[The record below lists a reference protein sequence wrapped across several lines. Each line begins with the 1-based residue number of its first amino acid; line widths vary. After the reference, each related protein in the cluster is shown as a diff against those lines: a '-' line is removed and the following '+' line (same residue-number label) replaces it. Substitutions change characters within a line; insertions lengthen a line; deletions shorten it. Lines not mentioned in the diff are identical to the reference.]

1 MTWWQD
7 RCKSSTPL
15 WFTDVCLRGISQVM
29 LQNNPL
35 TGVLFLAAIVWAS
48 LAADAYRLAIA
59 AILAVIVATLTAQWL
74 RVDSDELESGLH
86 GYNAT
91 LVGLALAT
99 FLTPGPLL
107 WLYIV
112 FGAIVSVIAT
122 LATFNVL
129 KPWGLPALTAPFV
142 LVAWLM
148 LLASYG
154 FAGLSGSSLPSGA
167 VVGAYQSYHVDPLDI
182 LGFIQGVVKS
192 ISQVFLKA
200 DGVAA
205 LLLVAGLLVSSPA
218 AAAFAVGGAIIAVA
232 TAHIM
237 GAESQLIT
245 GGLLGFSPVLTA
257 ITLGTVFY
265 RPSPRVAAYAAL
277 GAAFTVVAQAATRFF
292 IPSADATHSASAKP
306 ALGRS
311 MMAETPRRSHAS
323 SVSRRGCAAITM
335 TRA

>member
-15 WFTDVCLRGISQVM
+15 WFIDVCLRGIAQVM

-35 TGVLFLAAIVWAS
+35 TGALFLAAIVWAS
-48 LAADAYRLAIA
+48 FAADAYQLAIA

-74 RVDSDELESGLH
+74 RVDSDELESGLY

-91 LVGLALAT
+91 LVGLTLAT
-99 FLTPGPLL
+99 FLAPGPLL
-107 WLYIV
+107 WSYVV
-112 FGAIVSVIAT
+112 FGAIVSVVAT
-122 LATFNVL
+122 FATFNVL
-129 KPWGLPALTAPFV
+129 KPWGLPALTFPFV

-154 FAGLSGSSLPSGA
+154 FAGLSGTSLPSGA
-167 VVGAYQSYHVDPLDI
+167 VVGAYQPYHVDPLD
-182 LGFIQGVVKS
+182 LFGFIQGVFKS

-200 DGVAA
+200 DGIAA
-205 LLLVAGLLVSSPA
+205 VLLVAGLFVSSPA
-218 AAAFAVGGAIIAVA
+218 AAAFAVGAAIIAVA
-232 TAHIM
+232 AAHVL

-265 RPSPRVAAYAAL
+265 RPSPRVAVYAAL
-277 GAAFTVVAQAATRFF
+277 GTAFTVVAQAAMNVALTPLA
-292 IPSADATHSASAKP
+292 IP
-306 ALGRS
+306 ALTAPFVLVSWMFLLPRQALEAPGPVRNTDK
-311 MMAETPRRSHAS
+311 ETGA
-323 SVSRRGCAAITM
+323 
-335 TRA
+335 

>member
-7 RCKSSTPL
+7 RCKSFAPL
-15 WFTDVCLRGISQVM
+15 WFTDVCLRGIAQVM

-35 TGVLFLAAIVWAS
+35 TGALFLAAIVWAS
-48 LAADAYRLAIA
+48 FAADAYRLAVA
-59 AILAVIVATLTAQWL
+59 AVLAVIVANLTAQWL
-74 RVDSDELESGLH
+74 RVDSDELESGLY

-91 LVGLALAT
+91 LVGLTLAT
-99 FLTPGPLL
+99 FLAPGPLL
-107 WLYIV
+107 WFYVV
-112 FGAIVSVIAT
+112 FGAVVSVIAT

-129 KPWGLPALTAPFV
+129 KPWGLPALTFPFV

-154 FAGLSGSSLPSGA
+154 FAGLSGTSLPSGA
-167 VVGAYQSYHVDPLDI
+167 VVGAYQAYHVDPLDVV
-182 LGFIQGVVKS
+182 GFIQGVFKS

-205 LLLVAGLLVSSPA
+205 VLLIAGLLVSSPA
-218 AAAFAVGGAIIAVA
+218 AAAFAVGGAVIAVA
-232 TAHIM
+232 TAHLL

-265 RPSPRVAAYAAL
+265 RPSPRVATYAAL
-277 GAAFTVVAQAATRFF
+277 GAAFTVVAQAATNVALTPLA
-292 IPSADATHSASAKP
+292 IP
-306 ALGRS
+306 ALTAPFILVSWMFLLPR
-311 MMAETPRRSHAS
+311 ACLET
-323 SVSRRGCAAITM
+323 
-335 TRA
+335 TRPVKKAHEEGGA

>member
-1 MTWWQD
+1 MTWWHD

-15 WFTDVCLRGISQVM
+15 WFTDVCLRGIAQVM

-35 TGVLFLAAIVWAS
+35 TGALFLAAIVWAS
-48 LAADAYRLAIA
+48 VAADAYRLAIA
-59 AILAVIVATLTAQWL
+59 AVLAVIVATLTAQWL

-99 FLTPGPLL
+99 FLAPGPLL
-107 WLYIV
+107 WFYVV
-112 FGAIVSVIAT
+112 FGAVVSVIAT
-122 LATFNVL
+122 LATFNLL
-129 KPWGLPALTAPFV
+129 KPSGLPALTAPFV

-154 FAGLSGSSLPSGA
+154 FAGLSGTSLPSGA
-167 VVGAYQSYHVDPLDI
+167 VVGAYQAYHVDPLDI
-182 LGFIQGVVKS
+182 FGFIQGVFKS

-205 LLLVAGLLVSSPA
+205 LLLIAGLAVSSVA
-218 AAAFAVGGAIIAVA
+218 AAAFAVAGAVVAVA
-232 TAHIM
+232 TAHVL

-257 ITLGTVFY
+257 IALGTVFY
-265 RPSPRVAAYAAL
+265 RPSLRVAAYAAL
-277 GAAFTVVAQAATRFF
+277 GAAFTVVAQAATNMALTPLA
-292 IPSADATHSASAKP
+292 IP
-306 ALGRS
+306 ALTAPFVLVSWMFLLPRQCLEATAPVNAASGRDS
-311 MMAETPRRSHAS
+311 
-323 SVSRRGCAAITM
+323 G
-335 TRA
+335 